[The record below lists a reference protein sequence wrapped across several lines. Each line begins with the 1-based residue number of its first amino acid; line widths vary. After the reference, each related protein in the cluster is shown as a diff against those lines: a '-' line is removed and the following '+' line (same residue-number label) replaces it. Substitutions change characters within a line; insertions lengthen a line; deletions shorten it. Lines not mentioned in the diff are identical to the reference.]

1 MINTQTM
8 YQLFVLNAVAS
19 TLLKWLRFPWLR
31 YLWNQHF
38 YIINVRRHF
47 DWNTGCFC
55 AIETRRKRSRR
66 KTHKQSSYNNAIRLC
81 FATHIR
87 ISLRRQQLP
96 SRCICSTCCLIRRP
110 CSKSTLILFVGALVV
125 RNALDIAGSH
135 ENRGKYS
142 HDSISQFTRSSS
154 PATSSS
160 APSTK
165 QQQPHHEWMNELH
178 RKSQQLCSVAIV
190 LASCIL

>member
-1 MINTQTM
+1 MPLHQHCWNGCVFPGCAIYEISIFTSLTWEDISIEI
-8 YQLFVLNAVAS
+8 LAAFVL
-19 TLLKWLRFPWLR
+19 LK
-31 YLWNQHF
+31 QEEKE
-38 YIINVRRHF
+38 
-47 DWNTGCFC
+47 
-55 AIETRRKRSRR
+55 AEE

-160 APSTK
+160 SPVPSTK

-178 RKSQQLCSVAIV
+178 RKSQQLYFVAIV